1 MRHYSGLVL
10 ENFCKI
16 ARKED
21 VGKSYNFSLSGKGE
35 ELVGA
40 RRRKARSIGWCRG
53 SAPFK
58 PSVKEGGSSL
68 RRRRSGGGS
77 TGEEGGW
84 LAARE
89 IGGGATRGHGGRRRF
104 RAELHP
110 EAAAQAGGR
119 WKSADL
125 RVPADQLAE
134 TRDIVVSGRDRAGCR
149 LEDQLPDAERR
160 DEQVPRRPR
169 ARRRYRDRRGP
180 VQGEG
185 QEQDGR
191 GRGFDQ
197 PEFQS

>member
-1 MRHYSGLVL
+1 M
-10 ENFCKI
+10 ENSS
-16 ARKED
+16 D
-21 VGKSYNFSLSGKGE
+21 KSSFSLSVRDRRGVGWRARRGRKGKVDWMVPR
-35 ELVGA
+35 VGA
-40 RRRKARSIGWCRG
+40 VWAER
-53 SAPFK
+53 
-58 PSVKEGGSSL
+58 EGGGGGGL
-68 RRRRSGGGS
+68 GALRRRSGGG
-77 TGEEGGW
+77 GAREGGW
-84 LAARE
+84 LAGRG
-89 IGGGATRGHGGRRRF
+89 IGATRQHGGRRRL

-119 WKSADL
+119 RKSADL

-134 TRDIVVSGRDRAGCR
+134 ARDIVVSGRGRAWPR
-149 LEDQLPDAERR
+149 HEDQLPDAERR

-169 ARRRYRDRRGP
+169 ARRRDRDRRRP

>member
-1 MRHYSGLVL
+1 M
-10 ENFCKI
+10 
-16 ARKED
+16 
-21 VGKSYNFSLSGKGE
+21 
-35 ELVGA
+35 VGA

-58 PSVKEGGSSL
+58 PSVKEGGSSF